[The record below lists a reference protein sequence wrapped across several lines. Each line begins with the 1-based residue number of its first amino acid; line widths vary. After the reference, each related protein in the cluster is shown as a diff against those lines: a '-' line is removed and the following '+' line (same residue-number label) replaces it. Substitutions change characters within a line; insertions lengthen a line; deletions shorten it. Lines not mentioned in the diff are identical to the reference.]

1 MLENIKYLSN
11 FSKAD
16 DKVLFLKNK
25 TKNIVQAKTQ
35 IHNKTI
41 EHLQNKKT
49 THINQIINYKKNII
63 EQQKEINKYKVELYT
78 LRKKNKEKNNKINKL
93 MITSTDLK
101 QELLNINDD
110 YDTLKFE
117 FANLIE
123 HYTHSNEARGSLEN
137 VNDSLQN
144 VNNTLTDQLNDVYI
158 NLLATR
164 EDLDKHK
171 HKTIW
176 DILFN
181 KIK

>member
-1 MLENIKYLSN
+1 MLQHTTLEEKYELLQRD
-11 FSKAD
+11 FS
-16 DKVLFLKNK
+16 
-25 TKNIVQAKTQ
+25 
-35 IHNKTI
+35 
-41 EHLQNKKT
+41 HL
-49 THINQIINYKKNII
+49 I
-63 EQQKEINKYKVELYT
+63 EQYT
-78 LRKKNKEKNNKINKL
+78 N
-93 MITSTDLK
+93 
-101 QELLNINDD
+101 
-110 YDTLKFE
+110 
-117 FANLIE
+117 
-123 HYTHSNEARGSLEN
+123 SNEARGSLEN